1 MSDHVDMI
9 IAKLLRLSNDGTTQF
24 DSPYTDNMAR
34 VTATVPFEGAP
45 LLVPSPEDRVN
56 EDPRM
61 AGKIQVGAI
70 VLSKDRDAYHISA
83 RVLGLDAETPSDM
96 VAS

>member
-1 MSDHVDMI
+1 MSGHVDMI
-9 IAKLLRLSNDGTTQF
+9 VAELLRLSHDGTTQF
-24 DSPYTDNMAR
+24 DCPYSDNMAR

-45 LLVPSPEDRVN
+45 LLVPSLEDRVN
-56 EDPRM
+56 GDPRM

-83 RVLGLDAETPSDM
+83 RVLDLVTS
-96 VAS
+96 